1 MRSEEMMMSRFLKIP
16 TFVIL
21 RKLSSS
27 YRSFLKR
34 KSKIRMKC
42 TVDSNFAGTD

>member
-1 MRSEEMMMSRFLKIP
+1 MRSEEMMMSRFLKMP

-34 KSKIRMKC
+34 KSKIRINC
-42 TVDSNFAGTD
+42 TVYSDLAGTD